1 MMGLEGVE
9 QRPGKRPQRVDRV
22 IEGLLNRF
30 CFATKVFPALLGM
43 LCLAVLPG
51 QLNADPLRVGFYEN
65 RPKIFRDAAGQPAGF
80 WPEVTEAILSEM
92 GYDFEYVDCEW
103 ETCLE
108 MVGQGQLDLMPDVAF
123 SEERAA
129 QFQFINEA
137 LIYSWSTIVTSQ
149 EVEITSLAD
158 FEGKRIAVLANSIQ
172 ERDLRRFLRKEGLKS
187 KLIWT
192 SSVQGAIDA
201 ILVGD
206 ADLAITNTFFAVQMA
221 NQNSLRIPELPFQVN
236 SYHYV
241 VPPDAPE
248 NFVQAMNLASY
259 RQQMTFGSDFHS
271 AKYEWISFHKAPLP
285 SWLITV
291 LLVAVSVLLVSAVLI
306 FILRRVV
313 RARTLDLA
321 ATVDALSAEMDL
333 RKKAEKFAL
342 ETQKFDA
349 IGRLVGGVA
358 HDFNNLLSVIM
369 GNLELLKDQRGL
381 DAPSLKFI
389 DQALS
394 ATKRGAK
401 LSYDLLSFGRRAQLV
416 PQVLRVDLVLR
427 GIEEMLRRTL
437 PENISV
443 EFSYDPLVKAVLL
456 DQGQLE
462 NAILNLV
469 LNARDAMP
477 DGGKLTV
484 SVSNLGAD
492 PSDGDDLSGEQV
504 VVSVTDTGVGIKED
518 ALSKVFEPFFTTKE
532 FDKGSGMG
540 LAMVHGFVTQSGGK
554 IRIRSVWE
562 QGTTVELRFPVT
574 VEAADQAAGG
584 DISTGFLGD
593 EQILL
598 VEDDDDVRSALSQRL
613 AASGFRVT
621 QAHNGTEALDLVKKA
636 PEFDLVVT
644 DLTMPGSV
652 QGLDLVAQ
660 VRKVLDGVPIVILT
674 GYGADVL
681 DSVSGLPKL
690 TVLNK
695 PISGPVLISK
705 IRALL
710 DS

>member
-1 MMGLEGVE
+1 
-9 QRPGKRPQRVDRV
+9 V

-43 LCLAVLPG
+43 LGLAVLPG
-51 QLNADPLRVGFYEN
+51 QLNADSLRVGFYEN
-65 RPKIFRDAAGQPAGF
+65 PPKIFRDAAGQPAGF

-123 SEERAA
+123 SEERTA

-206 ADLAITNTFFAVQMA
+206 ADMAITNTFFAVQMA
-221 NQNSLRIPELPFQVN
+221 NQNSLRIPEMPFQVN

-248 NFVQAMNLASY
+248 SFVQAMNLASY

-321 ATVDALSAEMDL
+321 TTVDALSAEMDL

-462 NAILNLV
+462 NAVLNLV
-469 LNARDAMP
+469 LNARDAML

-492 PSDGDDLSGEQV
+492 QSGGDDLSGEQV

-554 IRIRSVWE
+554 IRIRSVSE

-574 VEAADQAAGG
+574 VEAGNQAAGG
-584 DISTGFLGD
+584 DTSPGFLGD
-593 EQILL
+593 EKILL
-598 VEDDDDVRSALSQRL
+598 VEDDDDVRSALGQRL

-621 QAHNGTEALDLVKKA
+621 QAHNGTEALALVKKA

-695 PISGPVLISK
+695 PVSGPVLISK